1 MSNLKPSTNDA
12 AHNRLETWALGGVF
26 ILAAGLLGAFGYII
40 FRFLPI
46 GQSITSL
53 LSWLFA
59 NNSVHTTWYI
69 TRAAGWIAYFLLW
82 FSMVWGLVIPT
93 KFFEKLLSPTFV
105 VDFHEYVSLLSLGF
119 IVLHV
124 TVLLFDQ
131 YLPFTLSQILV
142 PFMSTYRP
150 LWVGLGVIGAY
161 LSILVTAT
169 FYLRK
174 KIGQKRFKSIHT
186 LSILAYLGVI
196 LHAFFAGSDSSL
208 VIVQWIYLSTFLVVV
223 FLTAYWL
230 ILGRQLQKGKTERPA
245 LTNAA
250 RAIRR

>member
-1 MSNLKPSTNDA
+1 MSNLKPSTREA
-12 AHNRLETWALGGVF
+12 AHSHLETWALGGVL
-26 ILAAGLLGAFGYII
+26 ILTAGLLGAFGYII
-40 FRFLPI
+40 IRFLPI
-46 GQSITSL
+46 SQSVASL
-53 LSWLFA
+53 FSWLFA

-69 TRAAGWIAYFLLW
+69 TRAAGWVAYFLLW

-93 KFFEKLLSPTFV
+93 KFLEKFISPTFA
-105 VDFHEYVSLLSLGF
+105 VDFHEYLSLLSLSF

-131 YLPFTLSQILV
+131 YLPFRLSQILV

-161 LSILVTAT
+161 LSILVTVT

-186 LSILAYLGVI
+186 FSILAYLGVI

-208 VIVQWIYLSTFLVVV
+208 AIVQWIYLSTFLVVV

-230 ILGRQLQKGKTERPA
+230 ILGRQLQKGKSERPA
-245 LTNAA
+245 LPNAA